1 MQAGQAFGMTTFD
14 GHIIDLFEQG
24 LITEETALAF
34 ASRRGIVGR
43 GIDSLK
49 SARGEATSDID
60 KLELDRS
67 YTIN

>member
-1 MQAGQAFGMTTFD
+1 
-14 GHIIDLFEQG
+14 
-24 LITEETALAF
+24 
-34 ASRRGIVGR
+34 VGR

-67 YTIN
+67 YNIN